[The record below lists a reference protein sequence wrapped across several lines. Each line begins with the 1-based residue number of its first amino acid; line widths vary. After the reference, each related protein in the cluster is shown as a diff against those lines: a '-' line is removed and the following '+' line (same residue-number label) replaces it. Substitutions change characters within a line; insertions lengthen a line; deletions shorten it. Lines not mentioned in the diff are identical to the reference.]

1 MRTSENNHLSF
12 YYTNKKTREKV
23 DKLLHKNAM
32 IQSNL
37 GIDSTDSE
45 RNRADKEVG
54 ELVKQ
59 IKGLDEEFAKK
70 VFVERVKRRI

>member
-12 YYTNKKTREKV
+12 YYTNKKTKEKI
-23 DKLLHKNAM
+23 DKLLKKNAI
-32 IQSNL
+32 IQANL

-45 RNRADKEVG
+45 RNKADKKVG

-70 VFVERVKRRI
+70 VFVERVKKRI